1 MHHRTSPDGYPAL
14 PAQGIW
20 RLFWVGCLGMLV
32 LASGVDAK
40 TKKLDKES
48 LKIAVTLAK
57 DREAA
62 FSREEAMSTE
72 AFQAQWSELAA
83 RLDELYGGHK
93 VRLGKF
99 GVDVGYRKGFTHLLY
114 NGLKV
119 QNRVGSLS
127 PSPQKLIAKHPFL
140 QMLVLEGS
148 CYTGGDPFPKKMRD
162 LLKASPEMQF
172 LVRDHLADWESKH
185 RKEFNKRFPPP
196 SSAKASGGR

>member
-1 MHHRTSPDGYPAL
+1 MHRRTSPDGYPAFL
-14 PAQGIW
+14 AQGIW

-48 LKIAVTLAK
+48 LKMAVALAK

-62 FSREEAMSTE
+62 FAREEAMSTE
-72 AFQAQWSELAA
+72 AFQAKWSELAA
-83 RLDELYGGHK
+83 QLERLYGGHQ

-99 GVDVGYRKGFTHLLY
+99 GVDVGFRKGFTHLLY
-114 NGLKV
+114 IGLKV
-119 QNRVGSLS
+119 QNRIGSLS
-127 PSPQKLIAKHPFL
+127 PSPQELIAKHSFL

-172 LVRDHLADWESKH
+172 LVRDHLANWESKH
-185 RKEFNKRFPPP
+185 RKNFEKTFPPP
-196 SSAKASGGR
+196 SSAKASGDR